1 VKRLLLSLVVLC
13 WLGSVAQVYSRDLP
27 YHFYPGLRISE
38 TKPLTS
44 RELTALIR
52 ELSWISG
59 LRLTVNVDG
68 TIHYD
73 PELAA
78 VGGSVIAR
86 ELLVKA
92 IDNSDSFAVESASQ
106 SAQVAFA
113 QIESTMTYR
122 DGINP
127 PRDEWVIRIDF
138 ADFAQLRGDA
148 VAIKAFNP
156 GMNLMH
162 ELTHAILRLPDPD
175 GPNDTLG
182 PCERYLNRMRD
193 ELGLP
198 SRQYYFP
205 KTKLARSPASLSQ
218 ILQGELKF
226 TLGDPHS
233 RKVEESLLTFDIA
246 MVVDTQRVKSIPSD
260 FFSAQSLR
268 PLRRCGELI
277 CKNN

>member
-1 VKRLLLSLVVLC
+1 MKGNTYRLRLLSAVAVLC
-13 WLGSVAQVYSRDLP
+13 WLSSVAQAYPRDLP
-27 YHFYPGLRISE
+27 YHFHPGLRISQ
-38 TKPLTS
+38 TKPLTT

-52 ELSWISG
+52 ELSWLSG
-59 LRLTVNVDG
+59 LHLKVDVDG

-78 VGGSVIAR
+78 VDGSAIAR

-92 IDNSDSFAVESASQ
+92 IDNADSFSVESANQ

-127 PRDEWVIRIDF
+127 RHNEWTIRIDF
-138 ADFAQLRGDA
+138 GDFAQLRGDA
-148 VAIKAFNP
+148 IAIKAFNP
-156 GMNLMH
+156 GMNMMH
-162 ELTHAILRLPDPD
+162 ELTHAILRLPDPE
-175 GPNDTLG
+175 GPNDPLG
-182 PCERYLNRMRD
+182 RCEQYLNLMRA

-198 SRQYYFP
+198 LRQYYFP

-233 RKVEESLLTFDIA
+233 KKGEESLLTFNVA
-246 MVVDTQRVKSIPSD
+246 MIVDTQRVKSKSSIPSD
-260 FFSAQSLR
+260 FFALVS
-268 PLRRCGELI
+268 
-277 CKNN
+277 KH